1 MLISW
6 VIISQILT
14 NDIWI
19 YLDVAFRCQ
28 HGKSTSF
35 FENAP
40 ALNLQ
45 LCSGIRFV
53 FSEGYRIFFMYLL
66 SMLLY
71 NVLTY
76 MFGYFSGEML
86 GNHGYFSMNDRG
98 VYWFSFPIKM
108 QILWWV
114 WWSGT
119 CQAIFLGVDFLTLA
133 LTLDMIYI
141 YTRIY
146 INITKYKQC
155 I

>member
-1 MLISW
+1 M
-6 VIISQILT
+6 
-14 NDIWI
+14 I

-98 VYWFSFPIKM
+98 GLLVQFPHQKADTLVGMVVRYMSSHLLGGRFPYFSPYIRYY
-108 QILWWV
+108 
-114 WWSGT
+114 
-119 CQAIFLGVDFLTLA
+119 
-133 LTLDMIYI
+133 IYI
-141 YTRIY
+141 YVYTSTLLNINSVYRTVSYIY
-146 INITKYKQC
+146 IHQ
-155 I
+155 